1 MSLEKEN
8 ELSVEANTPSE
19 GLLSLKTK
27 IENYELD
34 EFDGC
39 PGYYDDD
46 FSETTHDLDGFI
58 DRIVSPVE
66 LGIIN
71 QYLFDT
77 YKTGPNNGIS
87 VEAYG
92 GLYNKKFFMNGTFDN
107 SRSWWFQIKLDS
119 EPDNQMYFQTNAYFD
134 RNDRYIT
141 EVAFTCKKTISID
154 KLSDLVEQIKKT
166 AFNNSRFKGKCLEVE
181 IRSGMFEGLKII
193 EVNDVVN
200 ELILSEAQETFMK
213 HFIKRLQRGRNMRI
227 LLNGVPGTGKTE
239 LIRKVISELTPQVT
253 FVIPRFN
260 NIDDLRTIL
269 TSCEIFDNGTIIM
282 DDIDL
287 FIGSRQ
293 KGNYTNV
300 LGEFL
305 NFFDGVK
312 KRQISILASTN
323 DKSLVDE
330 AAERPG
336 RFNAIIDF
344 DYLSD
349 EAVIKVCKI
358 HLNERWQ
365 VKEVF
370 DALTG
375 NIDGKKAKI
384 TGAFI
389 ANLANNLN
397 EMYLDAEEDG
407 EEWTMAHTLGLIR
420 SSYKGFYSS
429 QVNRAKRIGFVQNHN
444 DDGLPL

>member
-1 MSLEKEN
+1 
-8 ELSVEANTPSE
+8 
-19 GLLSLKTK
+19 
-27 IENYELD
+27 
-34 EFDGC
+34 
-39 PGYYDDD
+39 
-46 FSETTHDLDGFI
+46 
-58 DRIVSPVE
+58 
-66 LGIIN
+66 
-71 QYLFDT
+71 
-77 YKTGPNNGIS
+77 
-87 VEAYG
+87 
-92 GLYNKKFFMNGTFDN
+92 MNGVFDN
-107 SRSWWFQIKLDS
+107 SRGWWFQLKLDS
-119 EPDNQMYFQTNAYFD
+119 EPDNQIYFQTGAYFD
-134 RNDRYIT
+134 RNDRYVT
-141 EVAFTCKKTISID
+141 ELSLTCSNNLPFN
-154 KLSDLVEQIKKT
+154 KLSELIDNIKKI

-181 IRSGMFEGLKII
+181 IRNGMFEGVKVID
-193 EVNDVVN
+193 VKDVVN
-200 ELILSEAQETFMK
+200 ELILNDSQNMFMN
-213 HFIKRLQRGRNMRI
+213 HFIKRLKRGKNMRI

-239 LIRKVISELTPQVT
+239 LIRKIISELMPRVT

-305 NFFDGVK
+305 NFFDGIK

-323 DKSLVDE
+323 DKTLVDE

-349 EAVIKVCKI
+349 DAVIKVCDI
-358 HLNERWQ
+358 HFDERWK
-365 VKEVF
+365 VKEVYG
-370 DALTG
+370 ALTG

-389 ANLANNLN
+389 ANLSNNLN
-397 EMYLDAEEDG
+397 EMYLDYEEDG
-407 EEWTMAHTLGLIR
+407 EEWTLEHTLGLIR

-429 QVNRAKRIGFVQNHN
+429 QVSKSKRIGFSLG
-444 DDGLPL
+444 DDNGGLPL

>member
-1 MSLEKEN
+1 MSKDTEN
-8 ELSVEANTPSE
+8 ELSVEESNSK
-19 GLLSLKTK
+19 GLPTELGLPE
-27 IENYELD
+27 IEFYDDYEDFDDHPYELD
-34 EFDGC
+34 N
-39 PGYYDDD
+39 
-46 FSETTHDLDGFI
+46 FI
-58 DRIVSPVE
+58 DKVTSPVE
-66 LGIIN
+66 LGIVN

-77 YKTGPNNGIS
+77 YKNGSNNGITILC
-87 VEAYG
+87 YG
-92 GLYNKKFFMNGTFDN
+92 GLYNKKFFMNGVFDN
-107 SRSWWFQIKLDS
+107 SRGWWFQLKLDS
-119 EPDNQMYFQTNAYFD
+119 DPDNQIFFQTNAYFD
-134 RNDRYIT
+134 RNDRFVTELCLTSHKNMSIEKLDNLIT
-141 EVAFTCKKTISID
+141 D
-154 KLSDLVEQIKKT
+154 IKRI
-166 AFNNSRFKGKCLEVE
+166 AFNSSRFKGKCLEVE
-181 IRSGMFEGLKII
+181 IRNGMFEGIKVIY
-193 EVNDVVN
+193 VKDVVN
-200 ELILSEAQETFMK
+200 NLILSESQETFMN
-213 HFIKRLQRGRNMRI
+213 HFIKRLKRDKNMRI

-239 LIRKVISELTPQVT
+239 LIRKIMSELMPYVT

-260 NIDDLRTIL
+260 NIVDLRTIL
-269 TSCEIFDNGTIIM
+269 TSCEIFNNGTIIM

-305 NFFDGVK
+305 NFFDGIK

-323 DKSLVDE
+323 DKNLVDE

-349 EAVIKVCKI
+349 EAVIKVCDI
-358 HLNERWQ
+358 HLHDRWK
-365 VKEVF
+365 VKEVY

-397 EMYLDAEEDG
+397 EMYIDAEEDG
-407 EEWTMAHTLGLIR
+407 EEWTLKDTLSLIR

-429 QVNRAKRIGFVQNHN
+429 QTSKAKRIGFSLG
-444 DDGLPL
+444 DDNGGSPL

>member
-1 MSLEKEN
+1 MSMDSEKEN
-8 ELSVEANTPSE
+8 EFSIEKTNKPSNRDLLSVPEPPV
-19 GLLSLKTK
+19 
-27 IENYELD
+27 ELD
-34 EFDGC
+34 E
-39 PGYYDDD
+39 YDIDI
-46 FSETTHDLDGFI
+46 DLDHPEMILDSDNFMDQVI
-58 DRIVSPVE
+58 TPVE
-66 LGIIN
+66 MGIIN

-77 YKTGPNNGIS
+77 YKTKANNGVT
-87 VEAYG
+87 VECYG
-92 GLYNKKFFMNGTFDN
+92 GLYNKKLFMNGTFEN
-107 SRSWWFQIKLDS
+107 SRGWWFQIKLDS
-119 EPDNQMYFQTNAYFD
+119 EPNNRIYLQTNSYFD
-134 RNDRYIT
+134 RSDRYVT
-141 EVAFTCKKTISID
+141 ELSLTCEETLPTD
-154 KLSDLVEQIKKT
+154 KLKDLISKIQKI

-181 IRSGMFEGLKII
+181 IRNGMFEGVKVID
-193 EVNDVVN
+193 VKDVVN
-200 ELILSEAQETFMK
+200 DLILSESQEKFMK
-213 HFIKRLQRGRNMRI
+213 HFIKRLKRGRNMRI

-239 LIRKVISELTPQVT
+239 LIRHIITELTPQVT

-260 NIDDLRTIL
+260 NIEDLRTIL
-269 TSCEIFDNGTIIM
+269 SSCEIFDNGTIIM

-305 NFFDGVK
+305 NFFDGIK

-323 DKSLVDE
+323 DKTLVDE

-349 EAVIKVCKI
+349 EAVIKVCDI
-358 HLNERWQ
+358 HLDERWR
-365 VKEVF
+365 VKEVY

-389 ANLANNLN
+389 ANLSNNLN
-397 EMYLDAEEDG
+397 EMCLDGEEDG
-407 EEWTMAHTLGLIR
+407 EEWLLSDTLSLIR

-429 QVNRAKRIGFVQNHN
+429 QVSKTKRIGFTQTN
-444 DDGLPL
+444 D

>member
-1 MSLEKEN
+1 MMNRDTEN
-8 ELSVEANTPSE
+8 ELSVEESNLKGVPVKTSASE
-19 GLLSLKTK
+19 LEFYDDYEEFDDYSDMS
-27 IENYELD
+27 YELD
-34 EFDGC
+34 N
-39 PGYYDDD
+39 
-46 FSETTHDLDGFI
+46 FI
-58 DRIVSPVE
+58 DKVTSPVE
-66 LGIIN
+66 LGIVN

-77 YKTGPNNGIS
+77 YKNGPNNGITILG
-87 VEAYG
+87 YG
-92 GLYNKKFFMNGTFDN
+92 GLYNKKFFMNGVFDN
-107 SRSWWFQIKLDS
+107 SRGWWFQLKLDS
-119 EPDNQMYFQTNAYFD
+119 DPDNQIYFQTNAYFD
-134 RNDRYIT
+134 RNDRFVT
-141 EVAFTCKKTISID
+141 ELCLTSQKNMSIE
-154 KLSDLVEQIKKT
+154 KLDNLINDIKRI

-181 IRSGMFEGLKII
+181 IRSGIFEGIKVI
-193 EVNDVVN
+193 EVKDVVN
-200 ELILSEAQETFMK
+200 DLILSESQETFMK
-213 HFIKRLQRGRNMRI
+213 HFIKRLRRDKNMRI

-239 LIRKVISELTPQVT
+239 LIRKIIAELMPHVT

-260 NIDDLRTIL
+260 NIEDLRTIL
-269 TSCEIFDNGTIIM
+269 TSCEIFNNGTIIM

-293 KGNYTNV
+293 RGNYTNV

-305 NFFDGVK
+305 NFFDGIK

-323 DKSLVDE
+323 DKNLVDE

-349 EAVIKVCKI
+349 EAVIKVCDI
-358 HLNERWQ
+358 HLHERWK
-365 VKEVF
+365 VKEVY

-397 EMYLDAEEDG
+397 EMYIDAEEDG
-407 EEWTMAHTLGLIR
+407 EEWTLKDTLSLIR

-429 QVNRAKRIGFVQNHN
+429 QTSKAKRIGFSLG
-444 DDGLPL
+444 DDNGGLPL

>member
-1 MSLEKEN
+1 MIDKEN
-8 ELSVEANTPSE
+8 EFSVERRE
-19 GLLSLKTK
+19 ELTK
-27 IENYELD
+27 IGIQNEITMLGDE
-34 EFDGC
+34 EFDY
-39 PGYYDDD
+39 PEEYDDFD
-46 FSETTHDLDGFI
+46 ELPNMTFDLDNFI
-58 DRIVSPVE
+58 ERSISPVE

-71 QYLFDT
+71 QYMFDT
-77 YKTGPNNGIS
+77 YKNGSNNGIT
-87 VEAYG
+87 VLGYG
-92 GLYNKKFFMNGTFDN
+92 GLYNKKFFMNGVFDN
-107 SRSWWFQIKLDS
+107 SRGWWFQLKLDS
-119 EPDNQMYFQTNAYFD
+119 EPDNQIYFQTGAYFD
-134 RNDRYIT
+134 RNDRYVT
-141 EVAFTCKKTISID
+141 ELSLTCSNNLPFN
-154 KLSDLVEQIKKT
+154 KLSELIDNIKKI

-181 IRSGMFEGLKII
+181 IRNGMFEGVKVID
-193 EVNDVVN
+193 VKDVVN
-200 ELILSEAQETFMK
+200 ELILNDSQNMFMN
-213 HFIKRLQRGRNMRI
+213 HFIKRLKRGKNMRI

-239 LIRKVISELTPQVT
+239 LIRKIISELMPQVT

-305 NFFDGVK
+305 NFFDGIK

-323 DKSLVDE
+323 DKTLVDE

-349 EAVIKVCKI
+349 DAVIKVCDI
-358 HLNERWQ
+358 HFDERWK
-365 VKEVF
+365 VKEVY

-389 ANLANNLN
+389 ANLSNNLN
-397 EMYLDAEEDG
+397 EMYLDYEEDG
-407 EEWTMAHTLGLIR
+407 EEWTLEHTLGLIR

-429 QVNRAKRIGFVQNHN
+429 QVSKSKRIGFSLG
-444 DDGLPL
+444 DDKGGLPL